1 MGVALCAMSFATRMQ
16 ASKSKPATLVQVSR
30 LLTLPDELL
39 LSIAQRVHRN
49 VDLCQLSLSCRKLN
63 TVSQET
69 LVKEVLLPSNRM
81 LQLIRTLCNRPDLC
95 EKISSVDLDDYTK
108 TGPPQLLPWIAEW
121 RCLKR
126 CRNIVAA
133 EVFDEIV
140 SDEHAD
146 DVQLLWS
153 KNHRFLL
160 DVLIASCPNIKKL
173 SLRLPGSEQDP
184 LFIISGSEDIT
195 LLDLFSGV
203 SRRLLG
209 EQLQSLTI
217 RETDSHT
224 TLFRTPNV
232 TLAFFSNLTHLS
244 IPTDVLIFMDRKPTA
259 VSQAL
264 PSSLRHLHIKPCSL
278 YVSLWFPSFAAACV
292 KGVLPRLCH
301 VDFHFRTSLKDSLI
315 WIDQGRGLLS
325 SMRDLIDLLKRKHG
339 ISLRGYNESGICT
352 GDLLEELDAWSHLS
366 TTELWYPAAKDA
378 EFSSIVARSK
388 EGAPRRRTEEEIR
401 TYIKRDRLSQKLVF
415 TRKYIFK
422 PDVQLQ
428 VTAPRSFSTN
438 VEELPK
444 IVTPRFSNEFARWL
458 ASVAAAQ
465 RMSEPTLRGALAHL
479 SLSSQFEEEKLGK
492 KSLYM
497 VAVLFK
503 LGFIGRVLI
512 EVQPSPQRSHSKHPT
527 TGPSLVLRLIQIN
540 GLV

>member
-1 MGVALCAMSFATRMQ
+1 
-16 ASKSKPATLVQVSR
+16 
-30 LLTLPDELL
+30 
-39 LSIAQRVHRN
+39 
-49 VDLCQLSLSCRKLN
+49 
-63 TVSQET
+63 
-69 LVKEVLLPSNRM
+69 M

-126 CRNIVAA
+126 CRKIVAA

-479 SLSSQFEEEKLGK
+479 SLSSQFEEEKLAITTAVTFQASNHWPLPRVAFDSNQWLGLKFFENVRSKMGK
-492 KSLYM
+492 ISVIPKRKSNHKREHT
-497 VAVLFK
+497 VARPSSKVRRVKPK
-503 LGFIGRVLI
+503 L
-512 EVQPSPQRSHSKHPT
+512 SD
-527 TGPSLVLRLIQIN
+527 
-540 GLV
+540 